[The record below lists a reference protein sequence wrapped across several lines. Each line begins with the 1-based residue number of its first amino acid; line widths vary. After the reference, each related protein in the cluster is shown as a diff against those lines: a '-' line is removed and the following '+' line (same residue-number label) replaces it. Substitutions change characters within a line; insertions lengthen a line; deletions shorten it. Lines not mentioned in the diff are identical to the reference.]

1 MSFYLLRKKGFTLI
15 ELLVVV
21 AIIGVLA
28 AVGVISYNNYMTSS
42 KEKVCKKNH
51 QILVK
56 SIKENY
62 SICKLNKK
70 VSLRNWFSNFKQGSE
85 YIYDCNIS
93 TFDLVQR
100 SLIDRANYLKNV
112 YSPNNH
118 WGYSLMGNTGTPTN
132 DGDTFYATFRNQG
145 ETARIRT
152 RCNGKI
158 IESIIKF

>member
-56 SIKENY
+56 SIKEIY

-70 VSLRNWFSNFKQGSE
+70 VTLRNWFSNFKQGSE
-85 YIYDCNIS
+85 YIYNCNTS